1 MKKLLLTIVIVLAV
15 SLTAAS
21 LTLADEAPASSNA
34 TIQRAFLD
42 ADGDGVCDRSGVMR
56 ARKGYTAD
64 TTGAYS
70 PGPNF
75 VDEDGDG
82 VCDNC
87 DGTPNLYRYNYGVQN
102 QEGAM
107 NGPSSPGP
115 NFVDEDGDGVCD
127 NCDGTPNLYR
137 YNYGNQNQEGA
148 MNGPHSPG
156 PNFVDADGDGVCD
169 NCAMHQHDYDYEYQS
184 PGPHGRMNENRQGT
198 GGGNP

>member
-1 MKKLLLTIVIVLAV
+1 
-15 SLTAAS
+15 
-21 LTLADEAPASSNA
+21 
-34 TIQRAFLD
+34 
-42 ADGDGVCDRSGVMR
+42 
-56 ARKGYTAD
+56 
-64 TTGAYS
+64 
-70 PGPNF
+70 
-75 VDEDGDG
+75 
-82 VCDNC
+82 
-87 DGTPNLYRYNYGVQN
+87 
-102 QEGAM
+102 M

>member
-107 NGPSSPGP
+107 NGP
-115 NFVDEDGDGVCD
+115 
-127 NCDGTPNLYR
+127 
-137 YNYGNQNQEGA
+137 
-148 MNGPHSPG
+148 HSPG